1 MTIKY
6 DKILDDLREL
16 DDKAKASA
24 TDTTPGYLSD
34 KLLAGANVYI
44 TPGSVGGN
52 ETLTIA
58 STGGGG
64 GGTLVSTNYTGA
76 DLTGS
81 SGDTNRTLVKADA
94 QIIIVDRNT
103 LQLTVD
109 YTISGTTITFLGK
122 IWDDQNVTVWAGS
135 GTSSSNITG
144 ADLTGSSG
152 DTDRTTVFANPTIVV
167 LDRQTLHYTVDYT
180 VSGTTITFTSKIWDD
195 QNITLWSW

>member
-34 KLLAGANVYI
+34 KLLAGANVTI